1 MYRERGGGIKPLRLK
16 ENASCVSNRKEEI
29 HYEKTLFSNRCPGY
43 GPWYDSVFIK
53 DK

>member
-1 MYRERGGGIKPLRLK
+1 MYRVHGGGVRLPCMK
-16 ENASCVSNRKEEI
+16 GNASCVSNRKEEI

-43 GPWYDSVFIK
+43 GPWYDGVFIK